1 MAKSTKNVAEDNG
14 LIEFPIGIVDCS
26 YATEHVNVQLGNEKR
41 ARALK
46 MLTEQLMRKGE
57 RVRQRNAAEDGL
69 IVNTSGRAV
78 LWLLDRVADAAE
90 ESGICLTVSG

>member
-1 MAKSTKNVAEDNG
+1 MAKAAKNVADDTG
-14 LIEFPIGIVDCS
+14 LIEIPVGVVAMS